1 MVASVETTTAP
12 GTPIL
17 DAVREL
23 APTIAARADEIEAAQ
38 RLPPDLVTDLTAAG
52 CFGMLR
58 PRSHG
63 GAGVDLVTSMRVYED
78 LSRADASV
86 GWTVAIGAGCW
97 LDLVGLPRPTF
108 DAVFA
113 DDPDVKVGG
122 AIRPAGVAA
131 AVEGGYRVTGRWGF
145 VSGCQHCDWI
155 YGNCI
160 EEGATGNGDVPP
172 LRVALFR
179 ADEIEI
185 EDTWSVSGL
194 CGTGSHDVV
203 ADDVFVPTDRTFALL
218 SAEPC
223 LADPLVRMPL
233 PSPYALQMA
242 SGALGIAQGAL
253 DDILALASDKVP
265 LFAGASLATN
275 PLFQN
280 QLGQADAGLRAA
292 RSLVYGEAAE
302 AWATALVGDPF
313 TTEQRAR
320 IRGSATW
327 ACDTAAAVVGMAY
340 RAGGGSSLYRS
351 SPLQRR
357 FRDVHALTQHFLLK
371 LDSLTT
377 VGAVMAGQDVDTTF
391 L

>member
-1 MVASVETTTAP
+1 MGAFVDTTTP
-12 GTPIL
+12 GARIL
-17 DAVREL
+17 DAVRGL
-23 APTIAARADEIEAAQ
+23 TPVIAARADEIEDGR
-38 RLPPDLVTDLTAAG
+38 RLPPDLVTELTAAG

-63 GAGVDLVTSMRVYED
+63 GAGVDLATSMQVYEQ
-78 LSRADASV
+78 LCRADASV
-86 GWTVAIGAGCW
+86 GWTVAVGASCW
-97 LDLVGLPRPTF
+97 LDVVRLPRPTF

-113 DDPDVKVGG
+113 GDPGVKIGG
-122 AIRPAGVAA
+122 AIAPAGI
-131 AVEGGYRVTGRWGF
+131 AVPAPGGYRVTGGWSF

-160 EEGATGNGDVPP
+160 EEGAPGNGGMPP
-172 LRVALFR
+172 LRMALFR
-179 ADEIEI
+179 AGEVGI

-203 ADDVFVPTDRTFALL
+203 ADDVFVPGERTFALL

-223 LADPLVRMPL
+223 LDDPLVRIPL
-233 PSPYALQMA
+233 PSPYVLQFA

-253 DDILALASDKVP
+253 DDILALATDKVP
-265 LFAGASLATN
+265 LFAGASLAAN

-280 QLGQADAGLRAA
+280 QLGEADARLRAA
-292 RSLVYGEAAE
+292 RALVYAEAEE
-302 AWATALVGDPF
+302 AWATALAGDSF
-313 TTEQRAR
+313 TPEHRGR
-320 IRGSATW
+320 IRASGTW
-327 ACDTAAAVVGMAY
+327 ATDSAAAIVGMAY
-340 RAGGGSSLYRS
+340 RAGGGTSLYRS

-357 FRDVHALTQHFLLK
+357 FRDVHALSQHFLVK

-377 VGAVMAGQDVDTTF
+377 VGSVMASQDVDTTF

>member
-23 APTIAARADEIEAAQ
+23 APTIAARADEIEAAR

-160 EEGATGNGDVPP
+160 EEGATGNGNVPP

-253 DDILALASDKVP
+253 DDILALASDKVS

-302 AWATALVGDPF
+302 AWATALAGDPF

>member
-1 MVASVETTTAP
+1 MVASVDTTTAS
-12 GTPIL
+12 GVRIL
-17 DAVREL
+17 DAVGDL
-23 APTIAARADEIEAAQ
+23 APAIAARAGEIEAA
-38 RLPPDLVTDLTAAG
+38 RRVPPDLVTELTVAG

-58 PRSHG
+58 PGSHG
-63 GAGVDLVTSMRVYED
+63 GAGVDLATSMRVYED
-78 LSRADASV
+78 LSQADASV

-97 LDLVGLPRPTF
+97 LDLVGLPRSTF

-113 DDPDVKVGG
+113 DDPGVKVGG
-122 AIRPAGVAA
+122 GINPAGVAVPA
-131 AVEGGYRVTGRWGF
+131 DGGYRVTGRWGF

-160 EEGATGNGDVPP
+160 EEGATGNGGMPP
-172 LRVALFR
+172 LRIALFR
-179 ADEIEI
+179 TGEVEI

-203 ADDVFVPTDRTFALL
+203 ADDVFVPAERTFALL

-223 LADPLVRMPL
+223 VDEPLVRIPL
-233 PSPYALQMA
+233 PSPYVLQLA
-242 SGALGIAQGAL
+242 SVALGIAQGAI
-253 DDILALASDKVP
+253 DDILALATDKVP
-265 LFAGASLATN
+265 LFAGSSLAAN

-280 QLGQADAGLRAA
+280 QLAQADASLRAA
-292 RSLVYGEAAE
+292 RSLVYGEAARV
-302 AWATALVGDPF
+302 WATALAGDAF
-313 TTEQRAR
+313 TPEHRAR
-320 IRGSATW
+320 IRASGVW
-327 ACDTAAAVVGMAY
+327 ACDTAVAVVGMAY

-357 FRDVHALTQHFLLK
+357 LRDVHALTQHFLVK

-377 VGAVMAGQDVDTTF
+377 AGAVMAGQDVDTPF

>member
-1 MVASVETTTAP
+1 MGASVDTTTAP
-12 GTPIL
+12 GVRIL
-17 DAVREL
+17 DAVHDM
-23 APTIAARADEIEAAQ
+23 APAIAARAGEIEAAR
-38 RLPPDLVTDLTAAG
+38 RLPPDLVTELTAAG

-63 GAGVDLVTSMRVYED
+63 GAGVDLATSMRVYEA

-97 LDLVGLPRPTF
+97 LDVVGLPRSTF

-122 AIRPAGVAA
+122 GIAPAGVAVPA
-131 AVEGGYRVTGRWGF
+131 DGGYRVTGRWAF

-160 EEGATGNGDVPP
+160 EEGASGNGDMPP
-172 LRVALFR
+172 LRIALFQ
-179 ADEIEI
+179 AGEVEI

-203 ADDVFVPTDRTFALL
+203 AENVFVPADRSFALL

-223 LADPLVRMPL
+223 LDDPLVRIPL
-233 PSPYALQMA
+233 PSPYVLQMA

-253 DDILALASDKVP
+253 DDILALATDKVP
-265 LFAGASLATN
+265 LFAGASLAAN
-275 PLFQN
+275 ALFQN
-280 QLGQADAGLRAA
+280 QLGEADARLRAA
-292 RSLVYGEAAE
+292 RALLYASAAE
-302 AWATALVGDPF
+302 AWATALARDPF
-313 TTEQRAR
+313 TPEHRAR
-320 IRGSATW
+320 IRASGVW
-327 ACDTAAAVVGMAY
+327 AADTAAAVVDMAY

-357 FRDVHALTQHFLLK
+357 FRDVHALTQHFLVK

-377 VGAVMAGQDVDTTF
+377 VGAVMAGQEVDITF

>member
-12 GTPIL
+12 VAPIL

-23 APTIAARADEIEAAQ
+23 APTIAARADEIEAAR

-63 GAGVDLVTSMRVYED
+63 GAGVDLATSMRVYEA

-86 GWTVAIGAGCW
+86 GWTVAIAAGCW

-113 DDPDVKVGG
+113 GDPDVRVGG
-122 AIRPAGVAA
+122 AIRPAGL
-131 AVEGGYRVTGRWGF
+131 AVPADGGYRVSGRWGF

-160 EEGATGNGDVPP
+160 EEGTTGNGDVPP

-179 ADEIEI
+179 ADEIDI

-223 LADPLVRMPL
+223 LDDPAVRMPL

-292 RSLVYGEAAE
+292 RSLVYDEAAD
-302 AWATALVGDPF
+302 AWSTALAGDPF

>member
-12 GTPIL
+12 GAPIL

-23 APTIAARADEIEAAQ
+23 APTIAARADEIEAAR
-38 RLPPDLVTDLTAAG
+38 RLPSDLVTELTAAG

-63 GAGVDLVTSMRVYED
+63 GAGVDLATSMRAYED

-113 DDPDVKVGG
+113 DDPDVRVGG

-131 AVEGGYRVTGRWGF
+131 PADGGYRVTGRWGF

-203 ADDVFVPTDRTFALL
+203 ADDVFVPADRTFALL

-223 LADPLVRMPL
+223 LDDPLVRMPL

-302 AWATALVGDPF
+302 AWATALAGDPF

>member
-1 MVASVETTTAP
+1 MVAQVDTTPAS
-12 GTPIL
+12 GERIL
-17 DAVREL
+17 EAVHDL
-23 APTIAARADEIEAAQ
+23 APAIAARAGEIEAAR
-38 RLPPDLVTDLTAAG
+38 RLPPDLVTELTAAG

-63 GAGVDLVTSMRVYED
+63 GAGVDLATSMRVYEA

-97 LDLVGLPRPTF
+97 LDVVGLPRSTF

-122 AIRPAGVAA
+122 GIAPAGVAVPA
-131 AVEGGYRVTGRWGF
+131 DGGYRVTGRWAF

-160 EEGATGNGDVPP
+160 EEGASGNGDMPP
-172 LRVALFR
+172 LRIALFQ
-179 ADEIEI
+179 AGEVEI

-203 ADDVFVPTDRTFALL
+203 AENVFVPADRSFALL

-223 LADPLVRMPL
+223 LDDPLVRIPL
-233 PSPYALQMA
+233 PSPYVLQMA

-253 DDILALASDKVP
+253 DDILALATDKVP
-265 LFAGASLATN
+265 LFAGASLAAN
-275 PLFQN
+275 ALFQN
-280 QLGQADAGLRAA
+280 QLGEADARLRAA
-292 RSLVYGEAAE
+292 RALLYASAAE
-302 AWATALVGDPF
+302 AWATALARDPF
-313 TTEQRAR
+313 TPEHRAR
-320 IRGSATW
+320 IRASGVW
-327 ACDTAAAVVGMAY
+327 AADTAAAVVDMAY

-357 FRDVHALTQHFLLK
+357 FRDVHALTQHFLVK

-377 VGAVMAGQDVDTTF
+377 VGAVMAGQEVDITF

>member
-1 MVASVETTTAP
+1 MVASVETTP

-23 APTIAARADEIEAAQ
+23 APTIAARADEIEAAR

-97 LDLVGLPRPTF
+97 LDLVGLPRQTF

-131 AVEGGYRVTGRWGF
+131 PADGGYRVTGRWGF

-203 ADDVFVPTDRTFALL
+203 ANDVFVPTDRTFALL

-302 AWATALVGDPF
+302 AWATALAGDPF

>member
-12 GTPIL
+12 GAPIL

-23 APTIAARADEIEAAQ
+23 APTIAARADEIEAAR
-38 RLPPDLVTDLTAAG
+38 RLPSDLVTELTAAG

-63 GAGVDLVTSMRVYED
+63 GAGVDLATSMRAYED

-113 DDPDVKVGG
+113 DDPDVRVGG

-131 AVEGGYRVTGRWGF
+131 PADGGYRVTGRWGF

-203 ADDVFVPTDRTFALL
+203 ADDVFVPADRTFALL

-223 LADPLVRMPL
+223 LDDPLVRMPL

-253 DDILALASDKVP
+253 NDILALASDKVP

-302 AWATALVGDPF
+302 AWATALAGDPF

-377 VGAVMAGQDVDTTF
+377 VGAVLAGQDVDTTF

>member
-1 MVASVETTTAP
+1 MVASVDTTTAP
-12 GTPIL
+12 GVRIL
-17 DAVREL
+17 DAVRDL
-23 APTIAARADEIEAAQ
+23 APAIAVRAGEIEAAR
-38 RLPPDLVTDLTAAG
+38 RLPPDLVTELTAAG

-63 GAGVDLVTSMRVYED
+63 GAGVDLATSMRVYED

-97 LDLVGLPRPTF
+97 LDVVGLPRSTF
-108 DAVFA
+108 EDVFA

-122 AIRPAGVAA
+122 GINPAGVAVPA
-131 AVEGGYRVTGRWGF
+131 DGGYRVTGRWAF

-160 EEGATGNGDVPP
+160 EEGATGNGGMPP
-172 LRVALFR
+172 LRIALFR
-179 ADEIEI
+179 AGEVEI

-203 ADDVFVPTDRTFALL
+203 ADDVFVPTERTFALL

-223 LADPLVRMPL
+223 LDDPLVRIPL

-242 SGALGIAQGAL
+242 SVALGVAQGAV
-253 DDILALASDKVP
+253 DDILALAADKVP

-280 QLGQADAGLRAA
+280 QLGQADASLRAA
-292 RSLVYGEAAE
+292 RSLVYAEAAD
-302 AWATALVGDPF
+302 AWAAALAGDPF
-313 TTEQRAR
+313 TTEHRAR

-327 ACDTAAAVVGMAY
+327 ACDTAATVAGMAY

-357 FRDVHALTQHFLLK
+357 FRDVHALTQHFLVK
-371 LDSLTT
+371 LDSMTT
-377 VGAVMAGQDVDTTF
+377 VGAVMAGQEVDTTF

>member
-1 MVASVETTTAP
+1 MVASVDTTTAP
-12 GTPIL
+12 GAPVL

-23 APTIAARADEIEAAQ
+23 APTIAARAGEIEAAR

-63 GAGVDLVTSMRVYED
+63 GAGVDLATSMRVYED

-97 LDLVGLPRPTF
+97 LDLVGLSRSTF

-131 AVEGGYRVTGRWGF
+131 PVGGGYRVTGRWGF

-160 EEGATGNGDVPP
+160 EEGATGNGDMPP

-223 LADPLVRMPL
+223 LDDPLVRIPL
-233 PSPYALQMA
+233 PSPYVLQLA
-242 SGALGIAQGAL
+242 SVALGIAQGAL
-253 DDILALASDKVP
+253 DDILALAVDKVP

-280 QLGQADAGLRAA
+280 QLGQADASLRAA
-292 RSLVYGEAAE
+292 RSLVDGEAAD
-302 AWATALVGDPF
+302 AWAAALAGDAF
-313 TTEQRAR
+313 TPEHRAR
-320 IRGSATW
+320 IRGSGVW
-327 ACDTAAAVVGMAY
+327 AADTAAAVVDMAY

-357 FRDVHALTQHFLLK
+357 FRDVHALTQHFLVK

-377 VGAVMAGQDVDTTF
+377 VGAVMAGQDADTTF

>member
-1 MVASVETTTAP
+1 MVASVDTTAA
-12 GTPIL
+12 PIL
-17 DAVREL
+17 DAVHDM
-23 APTIAARADEIEAAQ
+23 APAIAARAGEIEAAR
-38 RLPPDLVTDLTAAG
+38 RLPPDLVTELTAVG

-63 GAGVDLVTSMRVYED
+63 GAGVDLAMSMRVYEA

-97 LDLVGLPRPTF
+97 LDLVGLPRSTF

-122 AIRPAGVAA
+122 GINPAGVAVPA
-131 AVEGGYRVTGRWGF
+131 DGGYRVTGRWAF

-160 EEGATGNGDVPP
+160 EEGASGNGDMPP
-172 LRVALFR
+172 LRIALFQ
-179 ADEIEI
+179 AGEVEI

-203 ADDVFVPTDRTFALL
+203 AENVFVPADRTFALL

-223 LADPLVRMPL
+223 LDDPLVRIPL
-233 PSPYALQMA
+233 PSPYVLQMA
-242 SGALGIAQGAL
+242 SGALGIAQGAI
-253 DDILALASDKVP
+253 DDILALATDKVP
-265 LFAGASLATN
+265 LFAGASLAAN
-275 PLFQN
+275 ALFQN
-280 QLGQADAGLRAA
+280 QLGEADARLRAA
-292 RSLVYGEAAE
+292 RALLYAEAAE
-302 AWATALVGDPF
+302 AWATALARDPF
-313 TTEQRAR
+313 TPEHRAR
-320 IRGSATW
+320 IRASGVW
-327 ACDTAAAVVGMAY
+327 AADTAAAVVDMAY

-357 FRDVHALTQHFLLK
+357 FRDIHALTQHFLVK

-377 VGAVMAGQDVDTTF
+377 VGAVMAGQEVDTTF

>member
-23 APTIAARADEIEAAQ
+23 APTIAARADEIEAAR

-131 AVEGGYRVTGRWGF
+131 AADGGYRVTGRWGF

-302 AWATALVGDPF
+302 AWATALAGDPF

>member
-12 GTPIL
+12 GAPIL

-23 APTIAARADEIEAAQ
+23 APTIAARADEIEAAR

-63 GAGVDLVTSMRVYED
+63 GAGVDLATSMRVYED

-113 DDPDVKVGG
+113 EDPDVKLGG

-131 AVEGGYRVTGRWGF
+131 PADGGYRVTGRWGF

-160 EEGATGNGDVPP
+160 EEGATGDGDVPP

-203 ADDVFVPTDRTFALL
+203 ADGVFVPTDRTFALL

-223 LADPLVRMPL
+223 LDDPLVRMPL

-280 QLGQADAGLRAA
+280 QLGHADAGLRAA
-292 RSLVYGEAAE
+292 RSLVYDEAAE
-302 AWATALVGDPF
+302 AWATALAGDPF

-320 IRGSATW
+320 SRGSATW

-340 RAGGGSSLYRS
+340 RAGGGTSLYRS

>member
-1 MVASVETTTAP
+1 MVAAVDTTTAP
-12 GTPIL
+12 GGRIF
-17 DAVREL
+17 DAVSEL
-23 APTIAARADEIEAAQ
+23 APTIAARADEIEAAR
-38 RLPPDLVTDLTAAG
+38 RLPPDLVTELTAAG

-58 PRSHG
+58 PPSHG
-63 GAGVDLVTSMRVYED
+63 GAGVDLATSMRVYED
-78 LSRADASV
+78 LSRTDASV

-97 LDLVGLPRPTF
+97 LDLVGLPRSTF

-113 DDPDVKVGG
+113 DDPDVMVGG
-122 AIRPAGVAA
+122 GIAPAGVATPA
-131 AVEGGYRVTGRWGF
+131 DGGYRVTGRWGF

-160 EEGATGNGDVPP
+160 EEGAAGNGTMPP
-172 LRVALFR
+172 LRIALFR
-179 ADEIEI
+179 AGEVEI

-203 ADDVFVPTDRTFALL
+203 AENVFVPAERTFALL

-223 LADPLVRMPL
+223 LDDPLVRIPL

-242 SGALGIAQGAL
+242 SVAVGIAQGAL
-253 DDILALASDKVP
+253 GDILALAADKVP
-265 LFAGASLATN
+265 LFAGASLAAN

-280 QLGQADAGLRAA
+280 QLGEADARLRAA
-292 RSLVYGEAAE
+292 RALLYAEAAE
-302 AWATALVGDPF
+302 AWAAALACDQF
-313 TTEQRAR
+313 TPEHRAR
-320 IRGSATW
+320 IRASGVLA
-327 ACDTAAAVVGMAY
+327 ADTAAAVVDMAY

-357 FRDVHALTQHFLLK
+357 FRDVHALTQHFLVK

-377 VGAVMAGQDVDTTF
+377 VGAVMAGQEVDTTF

>member
-1 MVASVETTTAP
+1 MVASVDTTTAP
-12 GTPIL
+12 GTPVL

-23 APTIAARADEIEAAQ
+23 APTIAARAEEIEAAR
-38 RLPPDLVTDLTAAG
+38 RLPPDLVTELTAAG

-63 GAGVDLVTSMRVYED
+63 GAGVDLATSMRVYED

-97 LDLVGLPRPTF
+97 LDLVGLPRSTF

-113 DDPDVKVGG
+113 DDPGVKVGG
-122 AIRPAGVAA
+122 GINPA
-131 AVEGGYRVTGRWGF
+131 AVAVPADGGYRVTGRWGF

-160 EEGATGNGDVPP
+160 EEGAASNGGMPP
-172 LRVALFR
+172 LRIALFR
-179 ADEIEI
+179 AGEIEI

-203 ADDVFVPTDRTFALL
+203 ADDVFVPAERTFALL
-218 SAEPC
+218 SAEPS
-223 LADPLVRMPL
+223 LDDPLTRIPL
-233 PSPYALQMA
+233 PSPYVLQLA
-242 SGALGIAQGAL
+242 SVALGIAQGAL
-253 DDILALASDKVP
+253 DDILALAAGKVP
-265 LFAGASLATN
+265 LFAGTSLATN
-275 PLFQN
+275 ALFQN
-280 QLGQADAGLRAA
+280 QLGRADASLRAA

-302 AWATALVGDPF
+302 ASATALAGDPF
-313 TTEQRAR
+313 TPEHRAR
-320 IRGSATW
+320 IRGSGVW
-327 ACDTAAAVVGMAY
+327 AADTAAAVVDMAY

-357 FRDVHALTQHFLLK
+357 FRDVHALTQHFLVK

-377 VGAVMAGQDVDTTF
+377 VGAVMTGQDVDTTF

>member
-1 MVASVETTTAP
+1 MVAQVDTTPAS
-12 GTPIL
+12 GERIL
-17 DAVREL
+17 EAVAGL
-23 APTIAARADEIEAAQ
+23 APVIAARAGEIEAAR
-38 RLPPDLVTDLTAAG
+38 RLPPDLVTELTAAG

-63 GAGVDLVTSMRVYED
+63 GAGVDLATSMRVYEA

-97 LDLVGLPRPTF
+97 LDVVGLPRSTF

-122 AIRPAGVAA
+122 GIAPAGVAVPA
-131 AVEGGYRVTGRWGF
+131 DGGYRVTGRWAF

-160 EEGATGNGDVPP
+160 EEGASGNGDMPP
-172 LRVALFR
+172 LRIALFQ
-179 ADEIEI
+179 AGEVEI

-203 ADDVFVPTDRTFALL
+203 AENVFVPADRSFALL

-223 LADPLVRMPL
+223 LDDPLVRIPL
-233 PSPYALQMA
+233 PSPYVLQMA

-253 DDILALASDKVP
+253 DDILALATDKVP
-265 LFAGASLATN
+265 LFAGASLAAN
-275 PLFQN
+275 ALFQN
-280 QLGQADAGLRAA
+280 QLGEADARLRAA
-292 RSLVYGEAAE
+292 RALLYASAAE
-302 AWATALVGDPF
+302 AWATALARDPF
-313 TTEQRAR
+313 TPEHRAR
-320 IRGSATW
+320 IRASGVW
-327 ACDTAAAVVGMAY
+327 AADTAAAVVDMAY

-357 FRDVHALTQHFLLK
+357 FRDVHALTQHFLVK

-377 VGAVMAGQDVDTTF
+377 VGAVMAGQEVDTTF

>member
-1 MVASVETTTAP
+1 MVAQTDTTPAA
-12 GTPIL
+12 GQSIL
-17 DAVREL
+17 GAVDDL
-23 APTIAARADEIEAAQ
+23 APVIAARADEIEVARRVPA
-38 RLPPDLVTDLTAAG
+38 DLVAELTAAG

-58 PRSHG
+58 PPSHG
-63 GAGVDLVTSMRVYED
+63 GSGVELATSMRVYEE

-97 LDLVGLPRPTF
+97 LDVVGLPRSTF

-122 AIRPAGVAA
+122 AIAPAGVAVPA
-131 AVEGGYRVTGRWGF
+131 EGGYRVTGRWGF

-160 EEGATGNGDVPP
+160 EEGAMGNGTMPP

-179 ADEIEI
+179 AGEVEI

-194 CGTGSHDVV
+194 CGTGSHHVV
-203 ADDVFVPTDRTFALL
+203 ADDVFVPAERTFALL

-223 LADPLVRMPL
+223 VDGPLMRIPL
-233 PSPYALQMA
+233 PSPYVLQMA

-253 DDILALASDKVP
+253 DDIVALATDKVP
-265 LFAGASLATN
+265 LFAGATLAAN

-280 QLGQADAGLRAA
+280 QLGEADARLRAA
-292 RSLVYGEAAE
+292 RALLYAEAAD
-302 AWATALVGDPF
+302 AWATALARDPF
-313 TTEQRAR
+313 TPEHRAR
-320 IRGSATW
+320 IRASGVW
-327 ACDTAAAVVGMAY
+327 AADTAAAVVDAAY

-357 FRDVHALTQHFLLK
+357 FRDVHALTQHLLVK

-377 VGAVMAGQDVDTTF
+377 VGAVMTGQDVDTTF

>member
-1 MVASVETTTAP
+1 MVASVDTTTAP
-12 GTPIL
+12 GTPVL

-23 APTIAARADEIEAAQ
+23 APTIAARAEEIEAAR
-38 RLPPDLVTDLTAAG
+38 RLPPDLVTELTAAG

-63 GAGVDLVTSMRVYED
+63 GAGVDLATSMRVYEY

-97 LDLVGLPRPTF
+97 LDLVGLPRSTF

-113 DDPDVKVGG
+113 DDPGVKVGG
-122 AIRPAGVAA
+122 GINPA
-131 AVEGGYRVTGRWGF
+131 AVAVPADGGYRVTGRWGF

-160 EEGATGNGDVPP
+160 EEGAASNGGMPP
-172 LRVALFR
+172 LRIALFR
-179 ADEIEI
+179 AGEIEI

-203 ADDVFVPTDRTFALL
+203 ADDVFVPAERTFALL
-218 SAEPC
+218 SAEPS
-223 LADPLVRMPL
+223 LDDPLTRIPL
-233 PSPYALQMA
+233 PSPYVLQLA
-242 SGALGIAQGAL
+242 SVALGIAQGAL
-253 DDILALASDKVP
+253 DDILALAAGKVP
-265 LFAGASLATN
+265 LFAGTSLATN

-280 QLGQADAGLRAA
+280 QLGRADASLRAA

-302 AWATALVGDPF
+302 ASATALAGDPF
-313 TTEQRAR
+313 TPEHRAR
-320 IRGSATW
+320 IRGSGVW
-327 ACDTAAAVVGMAY
+327 AADTAAAVVDMAY

-357 FRDVHALTQHFLLK
+357 FRDVHALTQHFLVK

>member
-1 MVASVETTTAP
+1 MVASVDTTTPP
-12 GTPIL
+12 GARIL
-17 DAVREL
+17 DAVRDL
-23 APTIAARADEIEAAQ
+23 APTIAARAAEIEAAR
-38 RLPPDLVTDLTAAG
+38 RLPPDLVTELTAAG

-58 PRSHG
+58 PRTHG
-63 GAGVDLVTSMRVYED
+63 GAGVDLATSMRVYED

-97 LDLVGLPRPTF
+97 LDLVGLPRSTF

-113 DDPDVKVGG
+113 DDPGVKVGG
-122 AIRPAGVAA
+122 AINPAGVAVPA
-131 AVEGGYRVTGRWGF
+131 DGGYRVTGRWGF
-145 VSGCQHCDWI
+145 VSGCQHCDWL

-160 EEGATGNGDVPP
+160 EEGATGNGDMPP
-172 LRVALFR
+172 LRIALFR
-179 ADEIEI
+179 AGEVEI

-203 ADDVFVPTDRTFALL
+203 ADDVFVPAGRTFALL

-223 LADPLVRMPL
+223 LDDPLVRVPL

-242 SGALGIAQGAL
+242 SGALGVAQGAL
-253 DDILALASDKVP
+253 DDVLALAADKVP

-280 QLGQADAGLRAA
+280 QLGQADASLRAA
-292 RSLVYGEAAE
+292 RSLVYGEAAA
-302 AWATALVGDPF
+302 AWAAALAGDPF

-340 RAGGGSSLYRS
+340 RAGGGSSLYSS

-357 FRDVHALTQHFLLK
+357 FRDVHALTQHFLVK

-377 VGAVMAGQDVDTTF
+377 AGAVMAGQDVDTTF

>member
-12 GTPIL
+12 GAPIL

-23 APTIAARADEIEAAQ
+23 APTIAARADEIEAAR

-58 PRSHG
+58 PSSHG
-63 GAGVDLVTSMRVYED
+63 GAGVDLATSMRVYED

-97 LDLVGLPRPTF
+97 LDLVGLPRQTF

-131 AVEGGYRVTGRWGF
+131 PADGGYRVTGRWGF

-160 EEGATGNGDVPP
+160 EEGATGNGDGPP

-223 LADPLVRMPL
+223 LDDPLVRMPL

-302 AWATALVGDPF
+302 AWATALAGEPF

-327 ACDTAAAVVGMAY
+327 ACDAAAAAVGMAY

>member
-1 MVASVETTTAP
+1 MVASVDTTTAP
-12 GTPIL
+12 GVRIL
-17 DAVREL
+17 DAVRGL
-23 APTIAARADEIEAAQ
+23 APAIAARAGEIEAAR
-38 RLPPDLVTDLTAAG
+38 RLPPDLVTELTAAG

-63 GAGVDLVTSMRVYED
+63 GAGVDLATSMRVYED

-86 GWTVAIGAGCW
+86 GWTVAIGSGCW
-97 LDLVGLPRPTF
+97 LDVVGLPRTTF
-108 DAVFA
+108 DTVFA
-113 DDPDVKVGG
+113 DDPNVKVGG
-122 AIRPAGVAA
+122 GINPAGVAVPA
-131 AVEGGYRVTGRWGF
+131 DGGYRVTGRWAF

-160 EEGATGNGDVPP
+160 EEGATGNGVMPP

-179 ADEIEI
+179 ADEVEI

-203 ADDVFVPTDRTFALL
+203 ADDVFVPAERTFALL

-223 LADPLVRMPL
+223 LDDPLVRIPL

-242 SGALGIAQGAL
+242 SGALGVARGAL
-253 DDILALASDKVP
+253 DDILALAAGKVP

-280 QLGQADAGLRAA
+280 QLGQADASLRAA
-292 RSLVYGEAAE
+292 RSLVYAEAAD
-302 AWATALVGDPF
+302 ASAAALAGDLF
-313 TTEQRAR
+313 TTEHRAS

-327 ACDTAAAVVGMAY
+327 ACDTAATVVGAAY

-357 FRDVHALTQHFLLK
+357 FRDIHALTQHFLVK

-377 VGAVMAGQDVDTTF
+377 VGAVMAGQEVDTTF

>member
-1 MVASVETTTAP
+1 
-12 GTPIL
+12 
-17 DAVREL
+17 
-23 APTIAARADEIEAAQ
+23 
-38 RLPPDLVTDLTAAG
+38 
-52 CFGMLR
+52 
-58 PRSHG
+58 
-63 GAGVDLVTSMRVYED
+63 
-78 LSRADASV
+78 
-86 GWTVAIGAGCW
+86 
-97 LDLVGLPRPTF
+97 
-108 DAVFA
+108 
-113 DDPDVKVGG
+113 
-122 AIRPAGVAA
+122 
-131 AVEGGYRVTGRWGF
+131 
-145 VSGCQHCDWI
+145 
-155 YGNCI
+155 
-160 EEGATGNGDVPP
+160 
-172 LRVALFR
+172 
-179 ADEIEI
+179 
-185 EDTWSVSGL
+185 
-194 CGTGSHDVV
+194 
-203 ADDVFVPTDRTFALL
+203 
-218 SAEPC
+218 
-223 LADPLVRMPL
+223 MPL

-302 AWATALVGDPF
+302 AWATALAGDPF

-377 VGAVMAGQDVDTTF
+377 VGAVLAGQDVDTTF

>member
-1 MVASVETTTAP
+1 MVAQVDTTPAS
-12 GTPIL
+12 GERIL
-17 DAVREL
+17 EAVAGL
-23 APTIAARADEIEAAQ
+23 APVIAARAGEIEAAR
-38 RLPPDLVTDLTAAG
+38 RLPPDLVTELTAAG

-63 GAGVDLVTSMRVYED
+63 GAGVDLATSMRVYEA

-97 LDLVGLPRPTF
+97 LDVVGLPRSTF
-108 DAVFA
+108 DVVFA

-122 AIRPAGVAA
+122 GIAPAGVAVPA
-131 AVEGGYRVTGRWGF
+131 DGGYRVTGRWAF

-160 EEGATGNGDVPP
+160 EEGASGNGDMPP
-172 LRVALFR
+172 LRIALFQ
-179 ADEIEI
+179 AGEVEI

-203 ADDVFVPTDRTFALL
+203 AENVFVPADRSFALL

-223 LADPLVRMPL
+223 LDDPLVRIPL
-233 PSPYALQMA
+233 PSPYVLQMA

-253 DDILALASDKVP
+253 DDILALATDKVP
-265 LFAGASLATN
+265 LFAGASLAAN
-275 PLFQN
+275 ALFQN
-280 QLGQADAGLRAA
+280 QLGEADARLRAA
-292 RSLVYGEAAE
+292 RALLYASAAE
-302 AWATALVGDPF
+302 AWATALARDPF
-313 TTEQRAR
+313 TPEHRAR
-320 IRGSATW
+320 IRASGVW
-327 ACDTAAAVVGMAY
+327 AADTAAAVVDMAY

-357 FRDVHALTQHFLLK
+357 FRDVHALTQHFLVK

-377 VGAVMAGQDVDTTF
+377 VGAVMAGQEVDTTF

>member
-1 MVASVETTTAP
+1 MVASVDTTTAP
-12 GTPIL
+12 GVRIL
-17 DAVREL
+17 DAVRDL
-23 APTIAARADEIEAAQ
+23 APAITAQAGEIEAAR
-38 RLPPDLVTDLTAAG
+38 RLPPDLVTELTAAG

-58 PRSHG
+58 PRSHR
-63 GAGVDLVTSMRVYED
+63 GAGVDLATSMRVYED

-97 LDLVGLPRPTF
+97 LDVVGLPRSTF
-108 DAVFA
+108 DDVFA

-122 AIRPAGVAA
+122 GINPAGVAVPA
-131 AVEGGYRVTGRWGF
+131 DGGYRVTGRWAF

-160 EEGATGNGDVPP
+160 EEGATGNGGMPP
-172 LRVALFR
+172 LRIALFR
-179 ADEIEI
+179 AGDVEI

-203 ADDVFVPTDRTFALL
+203 ADDVFVPTERTFALL

-223 LADPLVRMPL
+223 LDDPLVRIPL

-242 SGALGIAQGAL
+242 SVALGVARGAV
-253 DDILALASDKVP
+253 DDILALAADKVP

-280 QLGQADAGLRAA
+280 QLGQADASLRAA
-292 RSLVYGEAAE
+292 RSLVYAEAAD
-302 AWATALVGDPF
+302 AWAAALAGDPF
-313 TTEQRAR
+313 TTEHRAR

-357 FRDVHALTQHFLLK
+357 YRDVHALTQHFLLK

>member
-1 MVASVETTTAP
+1 MVAPVDTTAAP
-12 GTPIL
+12 GAPIL
-17 DAVREL
+17 AAVRDL
-23 APTIAARADEIEAAQ
+23 APVIAARAEEIEAAR
-38 RLPPDLVTDLTAAG
+38 RLPPDLVTELMAAG

-63 GAGVDLVTSMRVYED
+63 GSGVDLATSMRVYED

-97 LDLVGLPRPTF
+97 LDLVGLPRSTF

-113 DDPDVKVGG
+113 DDPGVKVGG
-122 AIRPAGVAA
+122 GIAPAGIAVPAA
-131 AVEGGYRVTGRWGF
+131 GGYRVTGRWGF

-160 EEGATGNGDVPP
+160 EQGATGNGAMPP
-172 LRVALFR
+172 LRIALFR
-179 ADEIEI
+179 VGEVEI

-203 ADDVFVPTDRTFALL
+203 VENVFVPAERTFALL

-223 LADPLVRMPL
+223 LDDPLVRIPL
-233 PSPYALQMA
+233 PSPYVLQMA
-242 SGALGIAQGAL
+242 SGAVGIAQGAL
-253 DDILALASDKVP
+253 DDILALATDKVP
-265 LFAGASLATN
+265 LFAGASLAAN

-280 QLGQADAGLRAA
+280 QLGEADARLRATRA
-292 RSLVYGEAAE
+292 LLYAAAAE
-302 AWATALVGDPF
+302 AWATALARDPF
-313 TTEQRAR
+313 TPEHRAR
-320 IRGSATW
+320 IRASGVWATN
-327 ACDTAAAVVGMAY
+327 TAAAVVDMAY

-357 FRDVHALTQHFLLK
+357 FRDVHALTQHFLVK

-377 VGAVMAGQDVDTTF
+377 AGAVLAGQDVDTTF

>member
-23 APTIAARADEIEAAQ
+23 APTIAARADEIEAAR
-38 RLPPDLVTDLTAAG
+38 RLPPDLVIDLTAAG

-160 EEGATGNGDVPP
+160 EEGATGNGNVPP

-302 AWATALVGDPF
+302 AWATALAGDPF

>member
-1 MVASVETTTAP
+1 MVASVETTP

-23 APTIAARADEIEAAQ
+23 APTIAARADEIEAAR

-131 AVEGGYRVTGRWGF
+131 PADGGYRVTGRWGF

-203 ADDVFVPTDRTFALL
+203 ADDVFVPEERTFALL

-302 AWATALVGDPF
+302 AWATALAGDPF